1 MMEVIH
7 IVKRINIIIS
17 MILAIFLIPS
27 IVGATAHSDERGS
40 ASEDF
45 DDHME
50 ESTIDQGIQEI
61 DGRQEDEPSTEV
73 HDNRGS
79 SMNGSADEL
88 DSHNE
93 EAEEAIDTD
102 AQSDDLE
109 QESDEAN
116 RNDEKLEQ
124 ELDPVNESDENHEQE
139 PDESNRSNENIE
151 QELDELDDL
160 DDPID
165 QESDTENTD
174 SIVEE
179 PETEDA
185 DPSVEEQENQE
196 EQATEEDE
204 SSTDSETSDE
214 DREQSEEEKEDFTRD
229 DEQETDRELEDSD
242 AEPSTQDEDV
252 DDVEKVEEQ
261 QTDSVSKRATLS
273 KSSKSTT
280 LKKGSHHQDL
290 IDIKKMLNYS
300 GYGGIKVTTYFG
312 EFTEKRV
319 KQFQEDHGLKIT
331 GEIDSQTRDT
341 ITHNF
346 SSIYQKGG
354 KHTNIKDLKRGL
366 NRLGFDGIKVTDYF
380 GSFTQKRVRE
390 FQDYYGLSVTGK
402 ANLDTLD
409 HLTFTLSSPFQRGK
423 RHEDTKEL
431 KQHLNKLGFGN
442 IKVTTLFG
450 SFMEKRMKDFQDYYG
465 LKAHGIADS
474 RTLEKLDEI
483 LSTPF
488 QLGKRHDDTI
498 KLKKKLNEL
507 GYSGIK
513 ETTLYGSFTE
523 KRVKEFQADHNLPV
537 SGIVDEK
544 TLEALR
550 NAEPAPIETTPD
562 PNQEIIKIFLD
573 PGHGGHDPGAKAHG
587 LSEKDVVLDIAL
599 ETARYLTRN
608 YTGVEIKLSR
618 TTDEFIPLEERAQM
632 ANRWGA
638 DYFVSLHNNSFDGSA
653 HGFESYIYSGN
664 VSNDTVE
671 KQKQMH
677 EYIANEIGVRDRG
690 MKKANFSVLRNTQM
704 PAILLEYLFIDHI
717 DENNKLK
724 KASYR
729 KFLGEVTAKAIANAF
744 GIN

>member
-1 MMEVIH
+1 
-7 IVKRINIIIS
+7 
-17 MILAIFLIPS
+17 
-27 IVGATAHSDERGS
+27 
-40 ASEDF
+40 
-45 DDHME
+45 
-50 ESTIDQGIQEI
+50 
-61 DGRQEDEPSTEV
+61 
-73 HDNRGS
+73 
-79 SMNGSADEL
+79 ADSRTL
-88 DSHNE
+88 
-93 EAEEAIDTD
+93 
-102 AQSDDLE
+102 
-109 QESDEAN
+109 
-116 RNDEKLEQ
+116 EKLDETINSPFQ
-124 ELDPVNESDENHEQE
+124 RGKRHGDTKELKQH
-139 PDESNRSNENIE
+139 
-151 QELDELDDL
+151 
-160 DDPID
+160 
-165 QESDTENTD
+165 
-174 SIVEE
+174 
-179 PETEDA
+179 
-185 DPSVEEQENQE
+185 
-196 EQATEEDE
+196 
-204 SSTDSETSDE
+204 
-214 DREQSEEEKEDFTRD
+214 
-229 DEQETDRELEDSD
+229 
-242 AEPSTQDEDV
+242 
-252 DDVEKVEEQ
+252 
-261 QTDSVSKRATLS
+261 
-273 KSSKSTT
+273 
-280 LKKGSHHQDL
+280 
-290 IDIKKMLNYS
+290 LNKL
-300 GYGGIKVTTYFG
+300 GFGNIKVTT
-312 EFTEKRV
+312 
-319 KQFQEDHGLKIT
+319 L
-331 GEIDSQTRDT
+331 
-341 ITHNF
+341 
-346 SSIYQKGG
+346 
-354 KHTNIKDLKRGL
+354 
-366 NRLGFDGIKVTDYF
+366 F
-380 GSFTQKRVRE
+380 GSFMEKRMKD
-390 FQDYYGLSVTGK
+390 FQDYYGLKAHGIADSRTLEKLDETTNSPFQRGKRHEDTKELKQHLNKLGFGNIKVTTLFGSFMEKRMKDLQDYYGLKAHGIADSRTLEKLDETINSPFQRGK
-402 ANLDTLD
+402 RHEDTKELKQHLNKLGFGNIKVTTLFGSFMDKRMKDFQDYYGLKAHGIADSRTLEKLDETIN
-409 HLTFTLSSPFQRGK
+409 SPFQRGK

-450 SFMEKRMKDFQDYYG
+450 SFMEKRMKDFQDYYD

-523 KRVKEFQADHNLPV
+523 KRVKEFQEDHNLPV

-690 MKKANFSVLRNTQM
+690 MKKANFSVL
-704 PAILLEYLFIDHI
+704 
-717 DENNKLK
+717 
-724 KASYR
+724 
-729 KFLGEVTAKAIANAF
+729 
-744 GIN
+744 